1 MPGKIEEID
10 LPQKVDIIISEP
22 MGYMLYNERMLETYL
37 HAKKWLKPGGKMF
50 PTQGDLHVAPF
61 SDEALYLEQYN
72 KANFWYQSA
81 FHGVNLSALHH
92 EAMKEYFRQPIVDT
106 FDIRICM
113 SKSVKHIVNFLKDN
127 EEDLHRIGMNE
138 IAACEKKKIKKPFRL
153 QTFHWNFTVFKRVF
167 VMDWRSGSMSNSSAP
182 PVKCGCPH
190 RQCHR
195 LRIGI
200 RSGACCSRPF
210 SLRMDRRWS
219 AGPCLWPTNGRATT
233 SQSIYASTAP
243 TFPRAI
249 RST

>member
-1 MPGKIEEID
+1 MAQYAQMLVMANNVQDRITVMPGKIEEIE

-37 HAKKWLKPGGKMF
+37 HARKWLKPGGKMF

-113 SKSVKHIVNFLKDN
+113 SKSVKHVVNFLKDN
-127 EEDLHRIGMNE
+127 EEDLHKIGGTRERERESEM
-138 IAACEKKKIKKPFRL
+138 KRL
-153 QTFHWNFTVFKRVF
+153 
-167 VMDWRSGSMSNSSAP
+167 M
-182 PVKCGCPH
+182 
-190 RQCHR
+190 
-195 LRIGI
+195 I
-200 RSGACCSRPF
+200 
-210 SLRMDRRWS
+210 
-219 AGPCLWPTNGRATT
+219 
-233 SQSIYASTAP
+233 
-243 TFPRAI
+243 
-249 RST
+249 

>member
-1 MPGKIEEID
+1 MPQNKVVLDVGAGSGILSFFAVQAGAEKVYAIEASNMAQYAQMLVVANNVQDRITVMPGKIEEID

-37 HAKKWLKPGGKMF
+37 HARKWLKPGGKMF

-113 SKSVKHIVNFLKDN
+113 SKSVKHIVNFLTDN
-127 EEDLHRIGMNE
+127 EEDLHKIGKTDQTKTTSHPFIQMMT
-138 IAACEKKKIKKPFRL
+138 KFPFR
-153 QTFHWNFTVFKRVF
+153 H
-167 VMDWRSGSMSNSSAP
+167 S
-182 PVKCGCPH
+182 
-190 RQCHR
+190 
-195 LRIGI
+195 IGI
-200 RSGACCSRPF
+200 
-210 SLRMDRRWS
+210 SLSSDGYLSW
-219 AGPCLWPTNGRATT
+219 T
-233 SQSIYASTAP
+233 SVLV
-243 TFPRAI
+243 
-249 RST
+249 